1 MSQGEL
7 TSRDSEREIGLLQK
21 RGLPHIFSITVHC
34 FVAKQLNKPL
44 LPRHVEIRYF
54 LSKIVKIALRA
65 EKMAE
70 NGLRGYSTLCSIL
83 SFTKIYFIIDHRII
97 FSFTPR
103 FSIFPSLA
111 LFSSMGQIS
120 SVTIVVPVTRV
131 TQVVNVVTPFAL
143 TYFFSKTV

>member
-1 MSQGEL
+1 MRYNFQSRKHIL
-7 TSRDSEREIGLLQK
+7 TL
-21 RGLPHIFSITVHC
+21 RGV
-34 FVAKQLNKPL
+34 
-44 LPRHVEIRYF
+44 Y

>member
-1 MSQGEL
+1 MVLEILEKNSRFWNFFSEILNFLKILKIMRYNFQSRKHIL
-7 TSRDSEREIGLLQK
+7 TL
-21 RGLPHIFSITVHC
+21 RGV
-34 FVAKQLNKPL
+34 
-44 LPRHVEIRYF
+44 Y